1 MTHGNEKTDKKS
13 ASPIWGGRFSGGP
26 SQLMQDI
33 NASISYDKTFYRQD
47 IAGSIA
53 HATMLAS
60 QNIIS
65 VSDKD
70 AIISG
75 LTQIEDEISTGTF
88 TFSAELE
95 DIHMNIE
102 TRLVELIGALQ
113 SGYIQHVRGMIRLQ
127 QICGFGFATV
137 WLIWMRC

>member
-1 MTHGNEKTDKKS
+1 
-13 ASPIWGGRFSGGP
+13 
-26 SQLMQDI
+26 MQDI

-102 TRLVELIGALQ
+102 TRLVELIGAPAKQLHTARSRNDQVATDLRLWLWQ
-113 SGYIQHVRGMIRLQ
+113 SG
-127 QICGFGFATV
+127 
-137 WLIWMRC
+137 